1 MHFCCI
7 VAFPLQ
13 RKNKKKWMRENYS
26 LETIKCRVI
35 HFSLLSSEETVL
47 VTSTKYTENEG
58 QSDDDKGQFQ
68 KALRENNSDYPI
80 LPSHSQ

>member
-1 MHFCCI
+1 
-7 VAFPLQ
+7 
-13 RKNKKKWMRENYS
+13 MRENYS

-35 HFSLLSSEETVL
+35 HFSFLSSEETVL
-47 VTSTKYTENEG
+47 VTSNEG